1 MHPRLNFWQ
10 FNKERNQR
18 KKRTTKY
25 WIVSISAMLIVFVLI
40 KDGPID
46 RFLLK
51 EAVPLEKI
59 EKNSNNN

>member
-1 MHPRLNFWQ
+1 MHPRLNFEQ

-46 RFLLK
+46 CFLLK
-51 EAVPLEKI
+51 EAVPLEK
-59 EKNSNNN
+59 N